1 MVSIEQKLDTVR
13 FKIDHTA
20 HIVVDTSR
28 CSNCAPKTCVYV
40 CPAHLFELSATGEVL
55 FSYEH
60 CFECGTC
67 YIACSEGAVAWS
79 YPRGGYGV
87 CLREA

>member
-1 MVSIEQKLDTVR
+1 MMTIEEKLETVR
-13 FKIDHTA
+13 FNTDHTP

-28 CSNCAPKTCVYV
+28 CTNCAPKACVYV
-40 CPAHLFELSATGEVL
+40 CPANLFELSADGRVL

-67 YIACSEGAVAWS
+67 YIACREGAVRWS

-87 CLREA
+87 CFREA